1 MASYP
6 HSIARITAPQMGSSK
21 GQPRAFKGKQR
32 QMGMQNAAARRL
44 QGKKPGKKMGLNKG
58 SY

>member
-6 HSIARITAPQMGSSK
+6 QSLARITAPQMSSSQ
-21 GQPRAFKGKQR
+21 GQPKAFKGKQK
-32 QMGMQNAAARRL
+32 GMQNAAARRL
-44 QGKKPGKKMGLNKG
+44 QAKKPGKKMGLNKG